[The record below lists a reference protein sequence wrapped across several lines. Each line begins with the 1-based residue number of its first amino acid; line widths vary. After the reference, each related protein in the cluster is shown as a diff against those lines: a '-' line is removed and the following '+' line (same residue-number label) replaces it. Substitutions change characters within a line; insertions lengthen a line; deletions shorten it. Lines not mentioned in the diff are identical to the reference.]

1 MIDIMIDIFRY
12 ICGAL
17 RNFLPFVQIKKY
29 ENKQGRV
36 LFLVKL
42 QVLAFNFNKN
52 NTPLWM
58 FSTFLNCTNVTK
70 SRKASHNL
78 FDRMGN
84 WSNVT
89 TSW

>member
-1 MIDIMIDIFRY
+1 MVDIFHY

-17 RNFLPFVQIKKY
+17 RDFLPFVQIEKY
-29 ENKQGRV
+29 ENKQGRM

-42 QVLAFNFNKN
+42 YVLAFNFTKN
-52 NTPLWM
+52 NTPPWI

-70 SRKASHNL
+70 SHITHNL

-84 WSNVT
+84 
-89 TSW
+89 